1 MNAFSTQWLALRED
15 ADRRARNGDVADAL
29 AAWFALREDISVVDL
44 GAGTGANLRATAPL
58 LPARQHWQLV
68 ENDGALIDAA
78 REHLAQWADNAK
90 TIDDDAMHLERAGQS
105 ITVAFRHYDLSSGI
119 GPLVADGPGLVTAS
133 ALFDLTS
140 TAFIRDCVRAMA
152 DARPAFLALLTYNGS
167 QRWTPP
173 RPLDNQIVA
182 AINRHQL
189 GDKGFGPAA
198 GPLAAAELADQLRIS
213 GFTVTE
219 GDSRWQLTARDQ
231 ALLEAL
237 KQGTA
242 AAAREAGLDDASVTR
257 WRSIAHSGAVIGHTD
272 LFAVIR

>member
-1 MNAFSTQWLALRED
+1 MSAFSAAWLDVRED

-29 AAWFALREDISVVDL
+29 AAWFALRDGITVVDL

-58 LPARQHWQLV
+58 LPARQHWRLI

-78 REHLAQWADNAK
+78 KERFARWADTAQTADN
-90 TIDDDAMHLERAGQS
+90 DVMHLERAGQS
-105 ITVAFRHYDLSSGI
+105 ITVSFQRYDLIAGI
-119 GPLVADGPGLVTAS
+119 APLVADRPGLVTAS

-140 TAFIRDCVRAMA
+140 TAFMRDCVRTVA
-152 DARPAFLALLTYNGS
+152 DARSAFLATLTYNGT

-173 RPLDNQIVA
+173 RPLDNQVIA

-198 GPLAAAELADQLRIS
+198 GPLAAAELGDQLRIS
-213 GFTVTE
+213 GFSVSE
-219 GDSRWQLTARDQ
+219 GDSPWQLTKRDQ
-231 ALLEAL
+231 PLIEAL

-242 AAAREAGLDDASVTR
+242 EAALEAGLDDGSVAR
-257 WRSIAHSGAVIGHTD
+257 WRSTAHNGAMIGHTD